1 MWSLGRLKMKM
12 KEDRGH
18 SPDPSDTTARQSVE
32 RKPIPWRRS
41 SAHGQSNHNGPLHYH
56 GPHTRRLTDMR
67 RARERHVVMGIP
79 GGAGTQQLHLN
90 YGPKEA
96 ETVEPTSF

>member
-1 MWSLGRLKMKM
+1 
-12 KEDRGH
+12 
-18 SPDPSDTTARQSVE
+18 
-32 RKPIPWRRS
+32 
-41 SAHGQSNHNGPLHYH
+41 
-56 GPHTRRLTDMR
+56 MR